1 MVLEADTW
9 FLLILLVYI
18 YSPSAS
24 PSCSIF
30 PRLISFHGGLPYH
43 TSQLL
48 FFGDI
53 IDLATQGAAFT
64 REERAIFGLEG
75 MIPYEI
81 HDLTKQSVHKAKA
94 REMGFGGLTCTR
106 LRFPPISQTIIA
118 STSLYLPV
126 LTNHPQI
133 QLSYFTLLISAI
145 ALTPLCFA
153 SHASQGRSS
162 LPPAPKTTHRHPQAR
177 LSRFHA

>member
-9 FLLILLVYI
+9 FILILLVYI

-24 PSCSIF
+24 PLCSNF
-30 PRLISFHGGLPYH
+30 PHGISFWGRGR
-43 TSQLL
+43 
-48 FFGDI
+48 
-53 IDLATQGAAFT
+53 LAAQGAAFT

-81 HDLTKQSVHKAKA
+81 HDLTKQLVHQVEA
-94 REMGFGGLTCTR
+94 REMGFGGLTSTR
-106 LRFPPISQTIIA
+106 LRFSPIFQL
-118 STSLYLPV
+118 SLHLPHFYLPV